1 MVAPIVY
8 RIIVQVGKRFLG
20 TNSKRIAQ
28 NLIKKG
34 GKRIPKTKLPKNAKI
49 NKAPDVTTKV
59 PNVKLPLKKPN
70 ADKLPKNVQL
80 RKDPPVGRKTT
91 SPKKST
97 TPKAPAKPKVS
108 TTAPKP
114 SAKTRTD
121 RRYRPGDDAKLVGSG
136 RGGSTPRSYKVGPG
150 KTNRPPPKLGN
161 RPALLRSAPLESGPE
176 IDKSTVTPRNTPKT
190 KTDRKF
196 VPKTTPKTKK
206 TKPPLKKTP
215 PRKGPPKK
223 TAPATGPVTNESFG
237 KAFRRNRNAG
247 KPTFTWKGRKY
258 TTRLKEETIT
268 QHKKKFGVEGK
279 Y

>member
-8 RIIVQVGKRFLG
+8 QIIIQVGKKFLG

-28 NLIKKG
+28 SLIKKG

-49 NKAPDVTTKV
+49 TKAPDVVTKA
-59 PNVKLPLKKPN
+59 PDVKLPLKKPN
-70 ADKLPKNVQL
+70 AGRSLPKNVQL

-91 SPKKST
+91 TPKKST

-108 TTAPKP
+108 TKAPTKKTTRGFTPATTAKPKRTKP
-114 SAKTRTD
+114 PLTRVPGRTNTPPRPKTSA
-121 RRYRPGDDAKLVGSG
+121 
-136 RGGSTPRSYKVGPG
+136 
-150 KTNRPPPKLGN
+150 
-161 RPALLRSAPLESGPE
+161 PALLRSAPLESGPE
-176 IDKSTVTPRNTPKT
+176 IDKSSIKPRNTPKT

-196 VPKTTPKTKK
+196 VPKTTPKPKK
-206 TKPPLKKTP
+206 TKPPLKKAP
-215 PRKGPPKK
+215 PRTAPPK
-223 TAPATGPVTNESFG
+223 AASGPVTNESFG
-237 KAFRRNRNAG
+237 KAFRRNRNSGNATFMWRG
-247 KPTFTWKGRKY
+247 KKY

>member
-1 MVAPIVY
+1 MVAPVVF
-8 RIIVQVGKRFLG
+8 RIIVQVGKKFLG
-20 TNSKRIAQ
+20 TNSKRIAE

-49 NKAPDVTTKV
+49 TKAPDVVTKA
-59 PNVKLPLKKPN
+59 PDVKLPLKKPN
-70 ADKLPKNVQL
+70 AGRSLPKNVQI

-91 SPKKST
+91 TPKKST
-97 TPKAPAKPKVS
+97 TPKVPAKPKVS
-108 TTAPKP
+108 TTAPVR
-114 SAKTRTD
+114 S
-121 RRYRPGDDAKLVGSG
+121 RPGDNAKLIGSG
-136 RGGSTPRSYKVGPG
+136 RGGSTPRVSGRSAPPN
-150 KTNRPPPKLGN
+150 KTSA
-161 RPALLRSAPLESGPE
+161 PALLRAAPLEGGPE
-176 IDKSTVTPRNTPKT
+176 IDKSTVKPRNTPKT

-206 TKPPLKKTP
+206 TKPPLKKAP
-215 PRKGPPKK
+215 PRK

-247 KPTFTWKGRKY
+247 NATFMWRDKKY
-258 TTRLKEETIT
+258 TTRYKEETIA

>member
-49 NKAPDVTTKV
+49 TKAPDVVTKA

-91 SPKKST
+91 SPNKSSQPKAPT
-97 TPKAPAKPKVS
+97 KPKVGTKAPAKIKRPNTL
-108 TTAPKP
+108 TTVTKPKP
-114 SAKTRTD
+114 RPTRTKPPLT
-121 RRYRPGDDAKLVGSG
+121 RV
-136 RGGSTPRSYKVGPG
+136 PG
-150 KTNRPPPKLGN
+150 KTNPVPSK
-161 RPALLRSAPLESGPE
+161 LRSTPAATRLATIEGGPE
-176 IDKSTVTPRNTPKT
+176 IDKSTVKPRNTPKT
-190 KTDRKF
+190 KTDRGPA
-196 VPKTTPKTKK
+196 PKTVV
-206 TKPPLKKTP
+206 
-215 PRKGPPKK
+215 GPKK
-223 TAPATGPVTNESFG
+223 TGKPVKAPPRTAPASGPATNESFG
-237 KAFRRNRNAG
+237 KAFKRNRKAGNA
-247 KPTFTWKGRKY
+247 TFMWRDKKY
-258 TTRLKEETIT
+258 TTRYKEETIA